1 MCINNHARMERS
13 AVCMGKKRIHT
24 KRVMLCEDVTM
35 PPRPNMLLLPF
46 SIKGKGAKFRK
57 LHQSQMHKGVS
68 IFDAKIKY
76 YTNSVQVSVIPGP
89 LSMAST
95 YSSDR

>member
-13 AVCMGKKRIHT
+13 AVCVGKEGIHT

-46 SIKGKGAKFRK
+46 FHLRK
-57 LHQSQMHKGVS
+57 RCE
-68 IFDAKIKY
+68 I
-76 YTNSVQVSVIPGP
+76 
-89 LSMAST
+89 
-95 YSSDR
+95 